1 MKSPEEILE
10 LKNVKCTSIRIVV
23 LQHLLS
29 QEKAVSLKDI
39 EAELT
44 YTDRSSIFRTLKTFE
59 KNKVIHSI
67 EDGSGMI
74 KYAICSEDCNCDP
87 EDLHFH
93 FYCSN
98 CGKTFCLLD
107 TPIPNIQLPE
117 NFKLQQANFVIK
129 GLCNHCNQ

>member
-1 MKSPEEILE
+1 MKTAEEILQ
-10 LKNVKCTSIRIVV
+10 LKNVKTSSVRIVV

-29 QEKAVSLKDI
+29 QDKAVSLKDI
-39 EAELT
+39 ECELP
-44 YTDRSSIFRTLKTFE
+44 YSDRSSIFRTLKTFE

-74 KYAICSEDCNCDP
+74 KYAICPEGCNCDP
-87 EDLHFH
+87 KDLHFH

-98 CGKTFCLLD
+98 CCKTFCLLD
-107 TPIPNIQLPE
+107 TPIPDIQLPE

-129 GLCNHCNQ
+129 GECSNCNN

>member
-1 MKSPEEILE
+1 MKTTEEILKK
-10 LKNVKCTSIRIVV
+10 KNVKSTSIRIVI

-39 EAELT
+39 ENELT

-67 EDGSGMI
+67 VDGSGMT
-74 KYAICSEDCNCDP
+74 KYAVCSQGCNCDP

-98 CGKTFCLLD
+98 CSKTFCLLD
-107 TPIPNIQLPE
+107 LPIPILELPK
-117 NFKLQQANFVIK
+117 NFKLQQANFVAK
-129 GLCNHCNQ
+129 GLCNNCNT